1 MSSSTKRDGKPK
13 LASGQ
18 ILDDVMKSVVPWNG
32 EPHGWLRGRIELV
45 GRAGPVV
52 QVFVRHALEN
62 TTVFPRASSSKR
74 GGYSW
79 RDSVEM
85 VKTELHSAVD
95 GEPLQV
101 NLVDA
106 ARRAESARTMQPAG
120 AEERTN
126 GTLYAMEVSL
136 RTVAQIK
143 RHAEKRRSEESKRS
157 SSSSDSD
164 SDDDGPPRR
173 SMAMEFDGDGPPRPS
188 IGGTKPGDPPP
199 GVRTANIHN
208 ADPSMGGL
216 DLAGNECG
224 T

>member
-1 MSSSTKRDGKPK
+1 MKMSTSTKRDGKPK

-18 ILDDVMKSVVPWNG
+18 ILEDVMKSVVTWNG
-32 EPHGWLRGRIELV
+32 EPQGWLRGRIELV
-45 GRAGPVV
+45 ERAGAVV
-52 QVFVRHALEN
+52 KVFVRLALEG
-62 TTVFPRASSSKR
+62 TTVYPRTSNSKR

-79 RDSVEM
+79 RDCIEM

-101 NLVDA
+101 DLVDA

-143 RHAEKRRSEESKRS
+143 RRAEKRRSEESKRNCNLL
-157 SSSSDSD
+157 
-164 SDDDGPPRR
+164 GQ
-173 SMAMEFDGDGPPRPS
+173 G
-188 IGGTKPGDPPP
+188 
-199 GVRTANIHN
+199 
-208 ADPSMGGL
+208 
-216 DLAGNECG
+216 
-224 T
+224 

>member
-1 MSSSTKRDGKPK
+1 MKMSTSTKRDGKPK

-18 ILDDVMKSVVPWNG
+18 ILDDVMKSLVAWNG

-45 GRAGPVV
+45 ERAGPVV
-52 QVFVRHALEN
+52 KVFVRLALEN
-62 TTVFPRASSSKR
+62 TTVFPRTSSSKR
-74 GGYSW
+74 GGFSW
-79 RDSVEM
+79 RDCVEM

-101 NLVDA
+101 DLVDA

-143 RHAEKRRSEESKRS
+143 RRAEKKRSEESKRS

-164 SDDDGPPRR
+164 SDDDGPQ
-173 SMAMEFDGDGPPRPS
+173 
-188 IGGTKPGDPPP
+188 
-199 GVRTANIHN
+199 GV
-208 ADPSMGGL
+208 S
-216 DLAGNECG
+216 
-224 T
+224 